1 MNNNFFKNLGIG
13 KQAIVNKWIKD
24 NDPFDVKFM
33 SIIYNDDLGVFRVVS
48 CSQSVFLN
56 MSYYFRQGK
65 LNDHI
70 VYDFE
75 NFSEIDVKVH
85 EDSTIALRD
94 KSIDEIVDFLN
105 NMDKH
110 IVNLKRVY
118 IQKNDPKNPR
128 LDSWCIERYDDG
140 WKINTYRCEIWYN
153 K

>member
-13 KQAIVNKWIKD
+13 KQAIVNKWIKE
-24 NDPFDVKFM
+24 NDPFDVRFW

-56 MSYYFRQGK
+56 MSYYFTQGK

-75 NFSEIDVKVH
+75 NFSEINVKVH
-85 EDSTIALRD
+85 EDSTNALRN
-94 KSIDEIVDFLN
+94 KSVDEIVEFLN

-128 LDSWCIERYDDG
+128 LDCWCIERYDDG
-140 WKINTYRCEIWYN
+140 WKINTHMCEIW
-153 K
+153 

>member
-24 NDPFDVKFM
+24 NDPFDVRFM

-48 CSQSVFLN
+48 CSQTVFLN
-56 MSYYFRQGK
+56 MSYYFTQGK

-75 NFSEIDVKVH
+75 NFSEINVKVH
-85 EDSTIALRD
+85 EDSTNALRN
-94 KSIDEIVDFLN
+94 KSVDEIVEILN
-105 NMDKH
+105 KMDKH
-110 IVNLKRVY
+110 IVNLKRVH
-118 IQKNDPKNPR
+118 IQKNDPNHPR

-140 WKINTYRCEIWYN
+140 WRINIYRCKIW
-153 K
+153 

>member
-24 NDPFDVKFM
+24 NDPFDIRFKN
-33 SIIYNDDLGVFRVVS
+33 IIYNDDLGVFRVVS
-48 CSQSVFLN
+48 CSLRVFQN

-75 NFSEIDVKVH
+75 NFSEINVKVH
-85 EDSTIALRD
+85 DDSTNTLRD
-94 KSIDEIVDFLN
+94 KSIDEIVEFLN

-118 IQKNDPKNPR
+118 IKKKEQKNTRID
-128 LDSWCIERYDDG
+128 
-140 WKINTYRCEIWYN
+140 
-153 K
+153 

>member
-13 KQAIVNKWIKD
+13 KQTMVNKWIKD
-24 NDPFDVKFM
+24 NDPSDVACKN
-33 SIIYNDDLGVFRVVS
+33 IIYNDGLGVFRVVS
-48 CSQSVFLN
+48 CSQIVFRNL
-56 MSYYFRQGK
+56 SFYFVYGK

-75 NFSEIDVKVH
+75 NFCEIDVKIH
-85 EDSTIALRD
+85 EGYSLALRD
-94 KSIDEIVDFLN
+94 KSVDEIVEILN
-105 NMDKH
+105 KMDKH

-118 IQKNDPKNPR
+118 IQKNDPKTPR